1 MQDIIT
7 STFRFTLN
15 FEFSKG
21 GKKKAE
27 EGISTTSEPLPT
39 ELKPA
44 KKKSQE
50 LIPSTDEIKKE

>member
-1 MQDIIT
+1 LRNPLDN
-7 STFRFTLN
+7 TFRFTLN

-21 GKKKAE
+21 GKKKAG
-27 EGISTTSEPLPT
+27 EGVSTTSEPLPT

-50 LIPSTDEIKKE
+50 LAPSTDEIKKE